1 MKTCVRV
8 LSHWVYRIVL
18 PLASVPIMTQI
29 IVVSPWEKAFR
40 SYSVPIPCVT
50 QTCAVQFLFCRTMGR
65 GHSDAE
71 DSTNQATVE
80 CRNPKGAVLYQVQ
93 ENFPH
98 ISLFSVFRQHKHNHV
113 STQSTI
119 FFYPASS
126 FIGGTPSTDHTAMT
140 HTDHSSSKSPT
151 STAQATFGL
160 DYGRIPM
167 SGDETYREI
176 LESCRHFYAF
186 EHPSPT
192 VTPPKLLPLL
202 EDSLMLMEQQQQQNA
217 KVSWHLFC

>member
-1 MKTCVRV
+1 
-8 LSHWVYRIVL
+8 
-18 PLASVPIMTQI
+18 
-29 IVVSPWEKAFR
+29 
-40 SYSVPIPCVT
+40 
-50 QTCAVQFLFCRTMGR
+50 
-65 GHSDAE
+65 
-71 DSTNQATVE
+71 
-80 CRNPKGAVLYQVQ
+80 
-93 ENFPH
+93 
-98 ISLFSVFRQHKHNHV
+98 
-113 STQSTI
+113 
-119 FFYPASS
+119 
-126 FIGGTPSTDHTAMT
+126 MT

>member
-1 MKTCVRV
+1 
-8 LSHWVYRIVL
+8 
-18 PLASVPIMTQI
+18 MTQEQI
-29 IVVSPWEKAFR
+29 TSEKHERSVHENMRQGPFALGLSNSSTSGFGSNNDANHRCLSWEKAFR

-119 FFYPASS
+119 FS
-126 FIGGTPSTDHTAMT
+126 
-140 HTDHSSSKSPT
+140 
-151 STAQATFGL
+151 
-160 DYGRIPM
+160 
-167 SGDETYREI
+167 
-176 LESCRHFYAF
+176 
-186 EHPSPT
+186 
-192 VTPPKLLPLL
+192 TPPPLL
-202 EDSLMLMEQQQQQNA
+202 LVVPPPQTTQP
-217 KVSWHLFC
+217 

>member
-126 FIGGTPSTDHTAMT
+126 FIGGTLHRP
-140 HTDHSSSKSPT
+140 HSH
-151 STAQATFGL
+151 
-160 DYGRIPM
+160 D
-167 SGDETYREI
+167 TYRPLFFQI
-176 LESCRHFYAF
+176 THLDGASDFWPRLRPYSHVRRRDL
-186 EHPSPT
+186 PRDSRKLPT
-192 VTPPKLLPLL
+192 LLRL
-202 EDSLMLMEQQQQQNA
+202 
-217 KVSWHLFC
+217 